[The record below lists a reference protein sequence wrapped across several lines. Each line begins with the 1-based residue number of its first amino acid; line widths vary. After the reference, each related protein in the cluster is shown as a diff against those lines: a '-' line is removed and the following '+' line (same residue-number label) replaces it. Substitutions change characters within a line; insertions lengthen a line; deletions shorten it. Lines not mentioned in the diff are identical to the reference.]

1 MPPREPPAIPLRRA
15 AAATATRLP
24 WLVDAYR
31 FARNP
36 RWELDLRRDLQAT
49 RDNAAF
55 LRAQPAPAPDAPAVL
70 VGLYRDNIYE
80 TKLGLVL
87 ASALRLEG
95 MRPVV
100 AMPSNRAHRIR
111 RYAKAFGI
119 SDVVTYDS
127 IALTRAE
134 RNEIERVREVLL
146 AGAID
151 FEAIKTW
158 TYRGY
163 AIGNHVLSSLI
174 RVTFDGSPDL
184 ALGRNVDILGSITDD
199 VLGSVVRYEHLF
211 DDIAPELVLVEEA
224 NYSMNGPLVDVAV
237 AATST

>member
-1 MPPREPPAIPLRRA
+1 MSASAGESRNSVRRA
-15 AAATATRLP
+15 AAATGTRFP

-36 RWELDLRRDLQAT
+36 RWALDLRRDLHAT

-55 LRAQPAPAPDAPAVL
+55 LRALPSPASNAPAVL

-100 AMPSNRAHRIR
+100 AMPTNRAHRIR

-119 SDVVTYDS
+119 DDVIAYYS
-127 IALTRAE
+127 ITLTRA
-134 RNEIERVREVLL
+134 
-146 AGAID
+146 
-151 FEAIKTW
+151 
-158 TYRGY
+158 
-163 AIGNHVLSSLI
+163 
-174 RVTFDGSPDL
+174 
-184 ALGRNVDILGSITDD
+184 
-199 VLGSVVRYEHLF
+199 
-211 DDIAPELVLVEEA
+211 
-224 NYSMNGPLVDVAV
+224 
-237 AATST
+237 